1 MKKYF
6 VLILFVLLFVHYSK
20 GQSTGFMGKR
30 VMLGY
35 SFNTSPAFF
44 GSSANNE
51 SILGDGG
58 SAATGEFVVNAIH
71 EGFIEIAPS
80 SKWEIGFSCRY
91 YKTTY
96 DNAKNFNTLYGGSQ
110 YYFNS
115 DTRPSGY
122 YNIRGLSY
130 TLYFRYFGSRYIAPW
145 GRYMMFGPVLNT
157 MKTTYDPYIMHVSA
171 YDNSGFISQQ
181 VTLRDFGPIEQ
192 DYKGVNLMIG
202 AGRSRLIANR
212 VSLDY
217 GFNTHLLS
225 LLSGFYEILGMDFN
239 RDNTTN
245 TNYIS
250 KTVRSRVRGVNR
262 FNVFIKVG
270 ILLF

>member
-1 MKKYF
+1 MKKF
-6 VLILFVLLFVHYSK
+6 FIAILFVLLFTDYSK
-20 GQSTGFMGKR
+20 SQSTGFMGKR
-30 VMLGY
+30 VMIGY
-35 SFNTSPAFF
+35 SFNTSPILL

-51 SILGDGG
+51 SILDAGG
-58 SAATGEFVVNAIH
+58 TSASGEFVFNAIH
-71 EGFIEIAPS
+71 EGFVEIAPS

-115 DTRPSGY
+115 DTKPSGY

-145 GRYMMFGPVLNT
+145 GRYMMFGPVINT
-157 MKTTYDPYIMHVSA
+157 MKTTYDPAIMYASG
-171 YDNSGFISQQ
+171 YDNYNFSQQ
-181 VTLRDFGPIEQ
+181 VIIKDFGMIEQ
-192 DYKGVNLMIG
+192 NYKGVNLMFG
-202 AGRSRLIANR
+202 AGRSRLIAKR

-217 GFNTHLLS
+217 GFNTHLIS
-225 LLSGFYEILGMDFN
+225 LLSGFYEVLGMEF
-239 RDNTTN
+239 RSGNTTN
-245 TNYIS
+245 ANYIE

-262 FNVFIKVG
+262 FNVFLKVG